1 MFKERI
7 IYMLK
12 ILKKLL
18 IISLILLIQSI
29 IVIYKIISK
38 LWKKYNTNIKEFV
51 KKLDNELKVELQ

>member
-1 MFKERI
+1 
-7 IYMLK
+7 MLK